1 MHQPPALARIALG
14 IGLLQ
19 AGTPAAVAA
28 ADAVA
33 ASATVAAAATT
44 AGPGPEATTDAD
56 AARARRDVNAMPAVE
71 VIGTAERL
79 REQPG
84 SATILDQD
92 SLQRA
97 RTLTVNEALRRVPG
111 VHVRDEEGMGMRPN
125 IGIRGQNPTR
135 STKTLLL
142 EDGLPAAYAPAA
154 PRSAGA
160 FNCSRRSW
168 SRAWRSFCSRWD

>member
-1 MHQPPALARIALG
+1 MHQSPAFARIALG

-19 AGTPAAVAA
+19 AGTPADVAA

-44 AGPGPEATTDAD
+44 AGPGPEATTDADAD

-97 RTLTVNEALRRVPG
+97 RTLTVNEALRSVPG

-135 STKTLLL
+135 
-142 EDGLPAAYAPAA
+142 
-154 PRSAGA
+154 
-160 FNCSRRSW
+160 
-168 SRAWRSFCSRWD
+168 